1 MVVVVLSTITEGVT
15 AFVASIVP
23 NTSASSIGK
32 QPANSA
38 AEMPE
43 RLPFCGSF
51 KRDCVM
57 RI

>member
-32 QPANSA
+32 QTANSTA
-38 AEMPE
+38 ANPE
-43 RLPFCGSF
+43 RLPF
-51 KRDCVM
+51 
-57 RI
+57 